1 MSEKEEKLN
10 TSTIKLIYTHES
22 IVIEPGTLRKKM
34 KSFSPREY
42 ICIFCPKIAA
52 ILLFKF

>member
-22 IVIEPGTLRKKM
+22 IVTEPGNT
-34 KSFSPREY
+34 
-42 ICIFCPKIAA
+42 
-52 ILLFKF
+52 